1 MVQIPFR
8 PQYTTMGSMGTTAL
22 AHGLRFCH
30 CSMRDVQRMAG
41 SHSGALM
48 WWCASCNC
56 IVAQNVAVPVSRKCL
71 MQVLSDIL
79 GAEFSAMVVVP
90 CCILRQVLSKMRI
103 SRLGDAYAYS
113 AAIGALEG
121 RWQKALALMAH
132 MYLSISLAY
141 PWQI

>member
-1 MVQIPFR
+1 
-8 PQYTTMGSMGTTAL
+8 
-22 AHGLRFCH
+22 
-30 CSMRDVQRMAG
+30 
-41 SHSGALM
+41 
-48 WWCASCNC
+48 
-56 IVAQNVAVPVSRKCL
+56 